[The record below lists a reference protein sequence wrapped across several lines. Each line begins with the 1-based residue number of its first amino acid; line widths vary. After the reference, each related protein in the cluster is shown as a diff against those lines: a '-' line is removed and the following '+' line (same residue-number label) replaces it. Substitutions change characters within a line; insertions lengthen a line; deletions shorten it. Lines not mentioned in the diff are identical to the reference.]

1 MSYLIDTNV
10 ISELRRRTPAPAVQS
25 WFGERDSRSL
35 CLSVLTIGEIRKGA
49 EKIADRHRQQEIF
62 EWLDNDVRLFFA
74 DRILTIDEAVAERW
88 GRLAAAAKRPL
99 PVIDSLLAA
108 TALTHDLCLVTRNVS
123 DFALPG
129 LDVFNPWAAA

>member
-25 WFGERDSRSL
+25 WFVERDSRSL
-35 CLSVLTIGEIRKGA
+35 YLSVLTIGEIRKGA
-49 EKIADRHRQQEIF
+49 EKMADRHRQQEILD
-62 EWLDNDVRLFFA
+62 WLENDLRLFFA
-74 DRILTIDEAVAERW
+74 DRILSIDEAVAERW

-123 DFALPG
+123 DFELPG
-129 LDVFNPWAAA
+129 LDVFNPWDAG